1 MKSLQ
6 TIIDNDTL
14 GSPITSMSF
23 TKDSIN
29 LAFASKN
36 GFFKIYNIK
45 IGEFTLNNKLNNDY
59 VISILFN
66 KNNSNLTI
74 VTKNGDIITYSSP
87 SYQNIIFKLQLGI
100 KVNIAKYSPL
110 LNNTI
115 GISTEDGSCKIIDL
129 DKKEIIANFY
139 NYHNGSMTCMAF
151 SPVNKVFISTCGLD
165 GKIHFFDISKKSL
178 IKTINTN
185 LPLTSIT
192 FNDIGIAVICSD
204 ANGNCFLYDLKNSRN
219 SEKPKFKLKG
229 NKGKINYIELKKKN
243 KKNENIKV
251 SNPESSNNKNPII
264 NDDNL
269 NSNLNNNNINAN
281 NMNSLK
287 EISTSKIPLN
297 EIYENKKPIKNISLR
312 NKMNSNIQSIN
323 NSLQNSIQSYKNIDE
338 QKEIKKVL
346 ENKITNILNQKK
358 PEIYLN
364 KNNINLN
371 DNNMNQNQ
379 EIDPNIQN
387 FIRNCVQEESNKLK
401 LFIHEE
407 INILHVDLIKQFEI
421 QQNQMMQTIRNF
433 SLMNSKM
440 AVEIEKLKREND
452 NLKSQYF

>member
-219 SEKPKFKLKG
+219 SEKPKFKL
-229 NKGKINYIELKKKN
+229 NQ
-243 KKNENIKV
+243 
-251 SNPESSNNKNPII
+251 ESSNNKNPII
-264 NDDNL
+264 NDDNI

>member
-129 DKKEIIANFY
+129 DKKE
-139 NYHNGSMTCMAF
+139 
-151 SPVNKVFISTCGLD
+151 K
-165 GKIHFFDISKKSL
+165 
-178 IKTINTN
+178 
-185 LPLTSIT
+185 
-192 FNDIGIAVICSD
+192 
-204 ANGNCFLYDLKNSRN
+204 
-219 SEKPKFKLKG
+219 
-229 NKGKINYIELKKKN
+229 
-243 KKNENIKV
+243 
-251 SNPESSNNKNPII
+251 
-264 NDDNL
+264 
-269 NSNLNNNNINAN
+269 
-281 NMNSLK
+281 
-287 EISTSKIPLN
+287 
-297 EIYENKKPIKNISLR
+297 
-312 NKMNSNIQSIN
+312 
-323 NSLQNSIQSYKNIDE
+323 
-338 QKEIKKVL
+338 
-346 ENKITNILNQKK
+346 
-358 PEIYLN
+358 
-364 KNNINLN
+364 
-371 DNNMNQNQ
+371 
-379 EIDPNIQN
+379 
-387 FIRNCVQEESNKLK
+387 
-401 LFIHEE
+401 
-407 INILHVDLIKQFEI
+407 
-421 QQNQMMQTIRNF
+421 
-433 SLMNSKM
+433 
-440 AVEIEKLKREND
+440 
-452 NLKSQYF
+452 